1 MEVTHKKVYKK
12 ILPKYFAEVLAGNK
26 TFELRIDEDNIQVG
40 DTLVLKEWNQKY
52 TGRFIEVEVTY
63 VLRDVPEYGLQEGY
77 CIIGWSHIRV
87 I

>member
-1 MEVTHKKVYKK
+1 MENTYKKVYKK
-12 ILPKYFAEVLAGNK
+12 ILPQYFTEVLAGNK

-52 TGRFIEVEVTY
+52 TGRFIEIKVTY
-63 VLRDVPEYGLQEGY
+63 ILRDVPEYGLQEGY
-77 CIIGWSHIRV
+77 CIIGWNSIRV